1 MCSATLISKTLI
13 HNFLIELTDLLFSK
27 LKLQDEKKV
36 FLLVLTIGDKI
47 LQIPKEGLEFWATN
61 AFGHYAYQKTL

>member
-47 LQIPKEGLEFWATN
+47 LQIPKEGLEF
-61 AFGHYAYQKTL
+61 